1 MYYSWILFSLHI
13 FQVLKWFGNHQIP
26 YLSSFPRIFV
36 LALKIVQKR
45 RYANLTFGHVFLF
58 ELFCYIF
65 KFPIVKYLKIS
76 KELSLGISEWN
87 LDHYIFAII
96 LLKSS
101 FILAKK
107 NLFSYVY
114 ITSEICREISRFA
127 CARAQHVILGML
139 AAMNT
144 RKACYMG

>member
-87 LDHYIFAII
+87 LDHIFAII